1 MKLDFSNYSLNY
13 ELEVPGDKS
22 ISHRAIMFGAISNGD
37 TRIKGFLNSDD
48 CRSTI
53 ACFRQLG
60 VDITELENEII
71 VHGKGIHGL
80 KSPSEILNVG
90 NSGTTIRLMTGL
102 LAASS
107 VVATLEGD
115 SSIAKRPMRRVTKPL
130 NEMGAK
136 IQGMQN
142 GNYTP
147 LKITG
152 TKLKGITYKMPVASA
167 QVKSAI
173 LLAGLHADGETRV
186 IEAIPSRNHT
196 EQFIKAFGGDIL
208 VENNEIVIKG
218 NQHLTGQN
226 ISVPGDISS
235 AAFWMVAAAIT
246 PGSEI
251 CLLNVGLNFTRS
263 GIIDVM
269 KKMGADI
276 EVEELVSTG
285 EPYGNI
291 TVKYSKLKGTVIEG
305 KMIPRL
311 IDEIPIIALLST
323 QAKGQTVIR
332 DAEELRV
339 KETDRIT
346 AISDQLRRLGA
357 DITPIHDGLL
367 IRGGTKLKGAEVSSC
382 GDHRIGMM
390 LAIAALVTDG
400 PINLNHSEAIAVSYP
415 TFINDLK
422 IILSLK

>member
-22 ISHRAIMFGAISNGD
+22 ISHRAIMFGAIAIGD
-37 TRIKGFLNSDD
+37 TRIKGFLNSED

-60 VDITELENEII
+60 VHITELENEII

-90 NSGTTIRLMTGL
+90 NSGTTIRLMTGV
-102 LAASS
+102 LAGSS

-115 SSIAKRPMRRVTKPL
+115 SSIAKRPMGRVTKPL

-136 IQGMQN
+136 IQGGQN
-142 GNYTP
+142 GNHTP
-147 LKITG
+147 LTVTG
-152 TKLKGITYKMPVASA
+152 TKLNGITYKLPVASA

-186 IEAIPSRNHT
+186 IEQTPSRNHT
-196 EQFIKAFGGDIL
+196 EQFIKAFGGEIII
-208 VENNEIVIKG
+208 ESNEIIIKG
-218 NQHLTGQN
+218 NQHLTGQTVT
-226 ISVPGDISS
+226 VPGDISS

-251 CLLNVGLNFTRS
+251 KLLNVGLNFTRS

-276 EVEELVSTG
+276 EVEELESNG

-311 IDEIPIIALLST
+311 IDEIPIIAILST

-332 DAEELRV
+332 DAEELRL

-346 AISDQLRRLGA
+346 SISDQLRRLGA

-367 IRGGTKLKGAEVSSC
+367 IRGGIKLKGTEVSSC

-390 LAIAALVTDG
+390 LTVAALVTDG
-400 PINLNHSEAIAVSYP
+400 PINLRHSEVIAVSYP